1 MRRFELLEPRSMQ
14 AAWQILA
21 HHEDSRPIAGGT
33 ALLILINQGLY
44 FPKTLVN
51 LKKIKDASD
60 ITYDPQHDLRIG
72 ALASIYDLE
81 TSPVIREYYPLLAN
95 ACHVVANIRIRN
107 MATIGG
113 NLAHADYQSDP
124 PAALIA
130 LDARVEL
137 SSQKG
142 VRELSLEKFLVGSYE
157 TNLEPAE
164 LITTLSVPPPPQGT
178 RGIYLKFTTGSSED
192 RPCAGIA
199 ARVQMKNGICENVRL
214 VVGAVSSTPIR
225 ARKAEEL
232 ARGERLTPKL
242 IREMAL
248 EAAKVVE
255 PVEDLRGPAG
265 YKRRIVEVLARRAL
279 DVLAGK
285 GGAA

>member
-14 AAWQILA
+14 AAWQMLA
-21 HHEDSRPIAGGT
+21 HREDSRPIAGGT

-44 FPKTLVN
+44 SPKTLVN
-51 LKKIKDASD
+51 LQKINDASD
-60 ITYDPQHDLRIG
+60 ITYDPQHGLRIG

-81 TSPVIREYYPLLAN
+81 TSPVIREHYPLLAN

-130 LDARVEL
+130 LDGRVEL

-164 LITTLSVPPPPQGT
+164 LITALLVPPQPQGT
-178 RGIYLKFTTGSSED
+178 RGTYHKFTTRSSED

-199 ARVQMKNGICENVRL
+199 AIAQMKNGICENVRL

-232 ARGERLTPKL
+232 ARGATLTPKL

-255 PVEDLRGPAG
+255 PVEDLRGSAG
-265 YKRRIVEVLARRAL
+265 YKRKIVEVLARRAL
-279 DVLAGK
+279 DVLIEGD
-285 GGAA
+285 AA

>member
-21 HHEDSRPIAGGT
+21 HHEDARPIAGGT

-60 ITYDPQHDLRIG
+60 ITYDPQHGLRIG

-81 TSPVIREYYPLLAN
+81 TSPVVREYYPLLAN

-124 PAALIA
+124 PAALVA
-130 LDARVEL
+130 LDGKVEL
-137 SSQKG
+137 SSLKG

-164 LITTLSVPPPPQGT
+164 LITALLVPPPPQGT
-178 RGIYLKFTTGSSED
+178 RGTYLKFTTRSSED

-199 ARVQMKNGICENVRL
+199 AIVQMRNGICENVRL

-225 ARKAEEL
+225 TRKAEEL
-232 ARGERLTPKL
+232 ARGEKLTPKL
-242 IREMAL
+242 IGEMAL

-265 YKRRIVEVLARRAL
+265 YKRRIVAVLARRAL
-279 DVLAGK
+279 DVLAGE
-285 GGAA
+285 GALA